1 MTRRPRSLSRSGWQR
16 RRRPEHR
23 GRDDQPAGRRRGVPR
38 RANNGA
44 SKISFA
50 NLDGSGGGDL
60 NTTGTTVTA
69 PNGVAIDHV
78 RQGRSDRGSYTDNK
92 VSFANLDNTGGGGDI
107 DTTGATVNGPA
118 FPAAFG
124 PEWRGRALDHGRLD
138 ARLRADLFTGAVV
151 IRPARGVPVPGAGRL
166 RLPMERGR
174 LRHRRAT
181 SATYTP
187 GPDGSYGCRV
197 TASNQAGSASQ
208 TSAAFAVTTPLRPSH
223 RRRRASRGRDP

>member
-1 MTRRPRSLSRSGWQR
+1 M
-16 RRRPEHR
+16 
-23 GRDDQPAGRRRGVPR
+23 
-38 RANNGA
+38 
-44 SKISFA
+44 
-50 NLDGSGGGDL
+50 
-60 NTTGTTVTA
+60 TA
-69 PNGVAIDHV
+69 PNGVAIDHAA
-78 RQGRSDRGSYTDNK
+78 GRVYWGSYTNNK

-118 FPAAFG
+118 FPVLLRGPSGVGAPSITGGSTPGSVLTCSPGQWSSDLLEAFLYQ
-124 PEWRGRALDHGRLD
+124 A
-138 ARLRADLFTGAVV
+138 
-151 IRPARGVPVPGAGRL
+151 PAGFAYQWSAG
-166 RLPMERGR
+166 GSDIGG
-174 LRHRRAT
+174 AT